1 MDTFS
6 HSKKNEKIKGRHTS
20 RWMYRKKTNDK
31 KNCNPI
37 NNLPLT
43 NGCKCH
49 LVFNVFINDKF
60 LQL

>member
-1 MDTFS
+1 MTK
-6 HSKKNEKIKGRHTS
+6 SKADIQVGGCIG
-20 RWMYRKKTNDK
+20 KKTNDK

-37 NNLPLT
+37 NNLPLI

-60 LQL
+60 LQLQILER